1 MTRLRINNIGP
12 VTNIDITLNK
22 INVII
27 GPQSS
32 GKSTI
37 NKIACFC
44 SWVEKKVSLEQSFDF
59 FLKDDVFINSL
70 TVFHKLDGYIRDESS
85 IYYESEILKIEYE
98 FPHKTPRL
106 QWNNKSKYK
115 RSKLSYIPAERN
127 IISIISDWK
136 EVSLPDN
143 NIRNFMSDWNI
154 ARKLHKANNST
165 YIPSLNV
172 EYFFDEE
179 READYIRNKDGSEIS
194 LISASSGVQSYVPL
208 YILTD
213 YFTKWIYENAEPQ
226 SVASQEKDLRV
237 FSKIRNQI
245 SSEFNIEENSLS
257 HLLGKQK
264 NELNQNEV
272 NILYI
277 FLEKFKCFIKNN
289 GTKLY
294 IEEPEL
300 NLFPSV
306 QKSALYYLIHSIK
319 GRKDDSVVITT
330 HSPYVLYALNNCIM
344 GWLVKDEIPI
354 DIADSLE
361 SHKSWIDP
369 KLVSAWQIKDG
380 EIFSIQEPHTK
391 SIGKHYFNEIMNETM
406 DEYYT
411 MLNYFVPNNDE
422 K

>member
-1 MTRLRINNIGP
+1 MAQLIIRNIGP
-12 VTNIDITLNK
+12 IKDIDITLNK

-59 FLKDDVFINSL
+59 FLKDDIFINSL
-70 TVFHKLDGYIRDESS
+70 IVFHKLDGYLRDNSY
-85 IYYESEILKIEYE
+85 IYYESEILKIEY
-98 FPHKTPRL
+98 TYPRKNPNL
-106 QWNNKSKYK
+106 QWINKAKYK
-115 RSKLSYIPAERN
+115 RVKLSYIPAERN

-143 NIRNFMSDWNI
+143 NIRNFMSDWNTS
-154 ARKLHKANNST
+154 RKLHKANNST
-165 YIPSLNV
+165 YIPSLDV
-172 EYFFDEE
+172 EYFFDEDKE
-179 READYIRNKDGSEIS
+179 TDYIVNKDGSKIS
-194 LISASSGVQSYVPL
+194 LISASSGIQSYVPL

-213 YFTKWIYENAEPQ
+213 YFTKWIYENEEPQ
-226 SVASQEKDLRV
+226 SVASQEKDLRI
-237 FSKIRNQI
+237 FSKIRDDI

-257 HLLGKQK
+257 NLLGKRQ
-264 NELNQNEV
+264 NELNQNEI
-272 NILYI
+272 NII
-277 FLEKFKCFIKNN
+277 SNFVEKFKCFMRNN

-306 QKSALYYLIHSIK
+306 QKSVLYYLIHSIQE
-319 GRKDDSVVITT
+319 RKEDTAIITT
-330 HSPYVLYALNNCIM
+330 HSPYILYSLNNCIM
-344 GWLVKDEIPI
+344 GWLVKDNMPN
-354 DIADSLE
+354 DIANSLE
-361 SHKSWIDP
+361 SHNSWINP

-380 EIFSIQEPHTK
+380 KIFSIQEHHTN

-411 MLNYFVPNNDE
+411 MLNYFIPEE